1 MLKFTSESPDLG
13 YWNSAGV
20 FWTNRDDI
28 ILVINHCQVSFFPQ
42 TVKITIP
49 QEKKCK
55 IGPMVDKSKR
65 SIYDIDMLSPAS
77 FNLFLGEALNVLK
90 VS

>member
-1 MLKFTSESPDLG
+1 MLKFTSESLDLG
-13 YWNSAGV
+13 SWNSAGV

-28 ILVINHCQVSFFPQ
+28 ILVINHYQVSFFPQ

-55 IGPMVDKSKR
+55 IGPMVDKSR
-65 SIYDIDMLSPAS
+65 Q
-77 FNLFLGEALNVLK
+77 
-90 VS
+90 